1 MSHRKLQVALLFL
14 LMFFVLPLIFAD
26 EQPIIIQINT
36 NKGEYQSGDE
46 IKGEI
51 KLINTRS
58 QEFSDVDV
66 RIQSDLTEEKAFRL
80 NLAPNEEFTVEPLI
94 ITAPFLSTS
103 KEKEIIITL
112 TYQDNGQ
119 REIIEKKKI
128 LILKNE
134 NFESLIK
141 VEYQKNSLDASN
153 LKVGV
158 NISLNQEAKEKEAL
172 TPEKVKKIKLDL
184 LVGTAAY
191 TLDLSPIE
199 INDLFANG
207 QLQREVLVVLET
219 IEDTIGV
226 NTELTY
232 AINDLSYTKSL
243 AQVVEVIEKED
254 TATVKVELI
263 KKKNEEALQIKGKR
277 EHIIKRIVFV
287 LLGLVILAFLAMSFY
302 MFLKK
307 QRERRLRKLTMQQI
321 KGEQGSKEQGMVGK
335 MKIMFTELEPPK
347 PEQGHDALEHYAA
360 YWVGKGK
367 SKQYVK
373 EKLLKAGWLEE
384 VVDIYLEMIS

>member
-1 MSHRKLQVALLFL
+1 MSNRKCQVSFL
-14 LMFFVLPLIFAD
+14 GVLIFLVLPLIFAD

-51 KLINTRS
+51 KLINMRS
-58 QEFSDVDV
+58 QEFSDIDV
-66 RIQSDLTEEKAFRL
+66 RIKSDLTEEKAFRL

-103 KEKEIIITL
+103 KEKEIIITV

-119 REIIEKKKI
+119 REITEKKKI

-134 NFESLIK
+134 NFDSLIK
-141 VEYQKNSLDASN
+141 VEYIKNSLDASN

-172 TPEKVKKIKLDL
+172 TPEQVKKIKLDL
-184 LVGTAAY
+184 LAGTATY
-191 TLDLSPIE
+191 TIDLSSIE

-219 IEDTIGV
+219 IEDTTGV

-232 AINDLSYTKSL
+232 TINDLSYTKSL

-263 KKKNEEALQIKGKR
+263 KKKDEEALQIKGR
-277 EHIIKRIVFV
+277 QEHIIKRIVFV

-302 MFLKK
+302 MFLRK

-321 KGEQGSKEQGMVGK
+321 KGEQVSKEQGMVGK
-335 MKIMFTELEPPK
+335 MKIMFTELEPPN
-347 PEQGHDALEHYAA
+347 PEQGHDALEQYAA